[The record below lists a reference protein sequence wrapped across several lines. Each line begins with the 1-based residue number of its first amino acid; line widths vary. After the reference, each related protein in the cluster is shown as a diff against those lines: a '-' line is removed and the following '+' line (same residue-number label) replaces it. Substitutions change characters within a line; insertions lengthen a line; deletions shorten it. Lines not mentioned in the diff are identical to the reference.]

1 MLYLNGLHCISLFSF
16 YVKKMNGYNNFQQE
30 KLPESCFI
38 SALIVSQCESEC
50 IFETLC
56 RLLLIFSVNVNPAR
70 KKHVSPFYTWLH
82 IVHSCNFIATVN
94 VSFHV
99 SEDLHH
105 YPLQTAVLKDGA
117 NKRYST
123 YLSISMLVRTAK
135 SSRSRNNMLSGNKL
149 QTRVTFTLD
158 GQRSSGD
165 IYRRETTKSGIYPFG
180 SQGYIQHVRKSSV
193 GERFNQTLFLWGFL
207 SNFKGL
213 PAYRIS

>member
-1 MLYLNGLHCISLFSF
+1 MLYPNGLYCISLFSF
-16 YVKKMNGYNNFQQE
+16 YVKEMNGYNNSYHFQQE
-30 KLPESCFI
+30 KRPESCFI

-82 IVHSCNFIATVN
+82 IVHSCNFIVIVN

-99 SEDLHH
+99 FEDHHH

-123 YLSISMLVRTAK
+123 YLNISMLVRTA
-135 SSRSRNNMLSGNKL
+135 RSRRSKNNMLSGNKL

-165 IYRRETTKSGIYPFG
+165 IYRREATSGIYPFG
-180 SQGYIQHVRKSSV
+180 SQGYHSTR
-193 GERFNQTLFLWGFL
+193 
-207 SNFKGL
+207 
-213 PAYRIS
+213 

>member
-1 MLYLNGLHCISLFSF
+1 MFYLLRPILKALIHVIPERIVLHQFIFFLC
-16 YVKKMNGYNNFQQE
+16 KEYNNSYHFQQE

-82 IVHSCNFIATVN
+82 IVHSCNFIVIVN
-94 VSFHV
+94 VSFPV

-123 YLSISMLVRTAK
+123 YLSISMLVRTA
-135 SSRSRNNMLSGNKL
+135 SRSRNNILSGNKL

-165 IYRRETTKSGIYPFG
+165 IYRREATSRMYPFG
-180 SQGYIQHVRKSSV
+180 SQEYIQHGS
-193 GERFNQTLFLWGFL
+193 LM
-207 SNFKGL
+207 
-213 PAYRIS
+213 